1 MKPIGRFHVLTDTVL
16 QLKFTH
22 EELARL
28 AIQGGADTIQ
38 FRQKEGATFD
48 LIESAKK
55 TGEICKKEKVSF
67 VVNDRLDVAL
77 AVGVDGIHLGQKD
90 FPIPL
95 AKKLLGPD
103 VIIGGSALTLEE
115 ARICLDEGCDYIGFG
130 PVFPTESKLDT
141 GPASGLFLLERA
153 AREIPVPIIAIGGIH
168 AGNIDQV
175 IKAGAYGIAVISA
188 VCCMPDPMEA
198 SRRLRQALDDSLRGF
213 NDR

>member
-1 MKPIGRFHVLTDTVL
+1 MKLIGRFHVLTDTVI
-16 QLKFTH
+16 QTKYSH

-28 AIQGGADTIQ
+28 AIHGGADTIQ
-38 FRQKEGATFD
+38 FRQKEGATFE
-48 LIESAKK
+48 LIESARK

-95 AKKLLGPD
+95 AKKFLGPD

-115 ARICLDEGCDYIGFG
+115 ARKCRDEGCDYVGFG
-130 PVFPTESKLDT
+130 PVFPTDSKLDA
-141 GPASGLFLLERA
+141 GPASGLSLLEQA
-153 AREIPVPIIAIGGIH
+153 AREIPIPIIAIGGIH

-175 IKAGAYGIAVISA
+175 IEAGAYGIAVISA

-198 SRRLRQALDDSLRGF
+198 ARQLRQSLDYALEKL
-213 NDR
+213 